1 MTISPSTDI
10 MKIYNASETKLEPDP
25 IPLLKNRLPC
35 AAAEQED
42 YYLYTEENS
51 SDAIPPSVQHVV
63 VDPSVTTIKDEA
75 LTIFFKN
82 WGQSSYQIPSHP
94 LVGNKLSLVVRV
106 LNRSHYQIPS
116 HLLETWLSLRV
127 QNSNRS
133 SCQNPLRLWGESIKL
148 PHSITSIG
156 YLTFGGCSSLTSIE
170 LPDRLTSIGD
180 GAFFQC
186 YRLASIKF
194 PDAVTSIGST
204 DFLECI
210 SLKSIELPDY
220 FNSIESGAS

>member
-75 LTIFFKN
+75 LTIFFN
-82 WGQSSYQIPSHP
+82 
-94 LVGNKLSLVVRV
+94 
-106 LNRSHYQIPS
+106 
-116 HLLETWLSLRV
+116 
-127 QNSNRS
+127 
-133 SCQNPLRLWGESIKL
+133 
-148 PHSITSIG
+148 
-156 YLTFGGCSSLTSIE
+156 
-170 LPDRLTSIGD
+170 
-180 GAFFQC
+180 
-186 YRLASIKF
+186 
-194 PDAVTSIGST
+194 
-204 DFLECI
+204 
-210 SLKSIELPDY
+210 
-220 FNSIESGAS
+220 